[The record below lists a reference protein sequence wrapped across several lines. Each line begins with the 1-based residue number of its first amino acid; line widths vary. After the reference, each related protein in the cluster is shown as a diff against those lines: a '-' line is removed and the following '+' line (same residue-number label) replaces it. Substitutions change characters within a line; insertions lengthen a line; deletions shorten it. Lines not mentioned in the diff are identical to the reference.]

1 MGNQLNRQ
9 TIAEENGAERLAEQQ
24 SLSMDDL
31 LSALKAAAEPTRL
44 RVLALLA
51 EGELTVTELTQIL
64 RQSQPRVSRHLKLLC
79 EAGVLN
85 RYREGTWV
93 FYRLAPGGAIGQ
105 LARNLLDFL
114 PVGDHVLAGDQ
125 ERLQQVR
132 IARSAAAAEYFGR
145 VAPEWDHLRSL
156 HVADAE
162 VEAMLLDF
170 VGEDRLR
177 DLLDVG
183 TGTGRILELLATRA
197 DRAIG
202 IDLSREMLAVARAN
216 IERLGLDNCQVR
228 LGDMYEMPMPDSS
241 ADLVIFHQVLHFAD
255 DPLAAIL
262 ETGRVLR
269 PDGRVIVVD
278 FAPHEVEELREIHA
292 HRRLGFHD
300 IEVRNWFRAASLEP
314 GRVER
319 LEARGTEL
327 TVTVWSAKKTSA
339 IKD

>member
-1 MGNQLNRQ
+1 MRQ
-9 TIAEENGAERLAEQQ
+9 TGTGPTP
-24 SLSMDDL
+24 LSMDDL
-31 LSALKAAAEPTRL
+31 LSALKAVAEPTRL

-93 FYRLAPGGAIGQ
+93 FYRLAPGGGVGAM
-105 LARNLLDFL
+105 ARGLLDFL
-114 PVGDHVLAGDQ
+114 PVGDHVLEVDQ
-125 ERLQQVR
+125 ERLAQVR
-132 IARSAAAAEYFGR
+132 QARSTAAAEYFGR
-145 VAPEWDHLRSL
+145 VASDWDKLRSL

-162 VEAMLLDF
+162 VEARLLEI
-170 VGEDRLR
+170 VGNRRLG
-177 DLLDVG
+177 DVLDVG
-183 TGTGRILELLATRA
+183 TGTGRMLELLASRA
-197 DRAIG
+197 ERAIG

-228 LGDMYEMPMPDSS
+228 LGDMYDMPMADAS
-241 ADLVIFHQVLHFAD
+241 ADLVIFHQVLHYAD

-269 PDGRVIVVD
+269 PGGRVIVVD
-278 FAPHEVEELREIHA
+278 FAPHEFEELREVHA

-300 IEVRNWFRAASLEP
+300 AEVEAWFRAASLEP
-314 GRVER
+314 AHVDH
-319 LEARGTEL
+319 LARRGKEL
-327 TVTVWSAKKTSA
+327 TVSIWSAEKTSA
-339 IKD
+339 IKEHAA